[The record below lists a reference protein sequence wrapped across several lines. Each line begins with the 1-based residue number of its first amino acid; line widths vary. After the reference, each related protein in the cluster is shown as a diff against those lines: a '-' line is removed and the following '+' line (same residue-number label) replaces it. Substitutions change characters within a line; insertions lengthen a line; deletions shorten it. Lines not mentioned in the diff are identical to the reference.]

1 MKGTNKNMLLDKT
14 TILDSKRTFWDRTVS
29 SSSFATEVVLCWM
42 LCPEVFD
49 LDTIVYSPALARMYF
64 GNYFICCEAY
74 FFIFLISESRYQKG
88 LENA

>member
-74 FFIFLISESRYQKG
+74 VSFF
-88 LENA
+88 